1 MVREPVAE
9 PPPRGEQWHHK
20 NWHRDGGRHVLTD
33 PLLLWKAQAIFFLG
47 DVDDS
52 THCFSIAPES
62 VEEKRALAAEPDE
75 DYGETV
81 ARTWEPAQ
89 PLGES
94 RGVDL
99 HGKAGSAVI
108 VNSASV
114 HAGCVRQTPSERR
127 TLHIYYSRA
136 TQPCVSV
143 HTRVP
148 RRLVES
154 VDPVLWQ
161 LFGRKPNKTTL
172 DTLGAR
178 ALSAE
183 ALERFAADYER
194 DGCAIARGVFDAQQL
209 GAIRA
214 EAERLVAEVAPT
226 LPPGEVFYDGQ
237 DQVKEQFRLESHL
250 ARLEALRRHPS
261 LLALARALLGE
272 LKTAAELAAEQSLN
286 ESAPEGG
293 PATDSAEERLVGV
306 GLFDK
311 PPGGAAVPPHQ
322 DNCFQNWVG
331 AGGGP
336 CHAATLTLALDESS
350 LALGNAPLT
359 IARGSHRLGDLA
371 HGPSG
376 VPGFSRTLVSPLD
389 GAEHIALELQPGD
402 VCVHSMQAVH
412 SSDPNSGSHR
422 RRQLALGVVG
432 KQAMRDEA
440 KWAAYLADLRE
451 KL

>member
-9 PPPRGEQWHHK
+9 PPPPGEQWHHK
-20 NWHRDGGRHVLTD
+20 NWHRDGGRHLLTD
-33 PLLLWKAQAIFFLG
+33 PLLLWKAQLIFYLS
-47 DVDDS
+47 DVDSS

-75 DYGETV
+75 DYPTTV
-81 ARTWEPAQ
+81 RTREPAQ

-94 RGVDL
+94 RGVDIL
-99 HGKAGSAVI
+99 GKAGSAVI
-108 VNSASV
+108 VNSANV
-114 HAGCVRQTPSERR
+114 HAGCVRQTPAERR
-127 TLHIYYSRA
+127 TLHIYYARA

-154 VDPVLWQ
+154 ADPVLWQ
-161 LFGRKPNKTTL
+161 LFGRRPNTSTL
-172 DTLGAR
+172 DMLGAG
-178 ALSAE
+178 LSAE
-183 ALERFAADYER
+183 ELERFAADYER
-194 DGCAIARGVFDAQQL
+194 DGCAVARGVFGVQQL
-209 GAIRA
+209 GAITA
-214 EAERLVAEVAPT
+214 EVERLVAEVAPT
-226 LPPGEVFYDGQ
+226 LPAGEVFYDGQ
-237 DQVKEQFRLESHL
+237 GQVKELFRLESHS

-261 LLALARALLGE
+261 LLALARALFGE

-286 ESAPEGG
+286 ASAPEGG
-293 PATDSAEERLVGV
+293 SATDSAEERLVGV

-311 PPGGAAVPPHQ
+311 PRGGAAVPPHQ

-331 AGGGP
+331 PDHGP
-336 CHAATLTLALDESS
+336 CHAATLTVSLDESS

-359 IARGSHRLGDLA
+359 IARGSHKFGDLP
-371 HGPSG
+371 HRPSG
-376 VPGFSRTLVSPLD
+376 VQGFSRTLVSPLD
-389 GAEHIALELQPGD
+389 GAENIALELQPGD

-412 SSDPNSGSHR
+412 HSEPNSGNHH

-432 KQAMRDEA
+432 KQSVRDEG
-440 KWAAYLADLRE
+440 KWTAYLADLRE